1 MINILSKLPNLG
13 NSIFSTM
20 TALANEHH
28 AINLS
33 QGFPDFD
40 CSSKLIDLVHL
51 YMQKGFNQYAPMP
64 GILPL
69 REKVAAITEKYHRA
83 IYHPEQEI
91 TITAGA
97 TQAIFTAISSIIRPD
112 DEVICFDP
120 SYDCYAPAVDL
131 CGGIVKTVELMPPS
145 FTINWEDVKKVFS
158 HKTKLIIINTP
169 QNPTSRT
176 FSDSDMKQL
185 IKLTQGTDIFIIS
198 DEVYGN
204 VVFDEKKHISVS
216 NYPELKER
224 SFVISSFGKMF
235 HITGW
240 KIGYCLAPEKLTAE
254 FRKVHQ
260 YLVFS
265 VNTPI
270 QWALADFL
278 DNEEEYLSL
287 KNFFQEKRD
296 FFSDALKATPL
307 NLLPAAGSYFLLANY
322 DNISQKNDLEFTKE
336 LTIKYGVAAIPLSV
350 FYKNRVDKHLI
361 RFCFAKKHE
370 TLEKAAECLMK
381 IKTTEY

>member
-1 MINILSKLPNLG
+1 MINVLSKLPNLS

-20 TALANEHH
+20 TALANECG
-28 AINLS
+28 AVNLS

-40 CSSKLIDLVHL
+40 CSPKLIDLAQFH
-51 YMQKGFNQYAPMP
+51 MKKGHNQYAPMP
-64 GILPL
+64 GVLKL
-69 REKVAAITEKYHRA
+69 REKIVEMVEKQQGA
-83 IYHPEQEI
+83 VYHPEREV

-97 TQAIFTAISSIIRPD
+97 TQAIFTAIASIIRPD

-120 SYDCYAPAVDL
+120 CYDSYAPAIDL
-131 CGGIVKTVELMPPS
+131 CGGMVKTVSLLPNDFS
-145 FTINWEDVKKVFS
+145 INWDDVKKLFS

-169 QNPTSRT
+169 HNPTST
-176 FSDSDMKQL
+176 TLTDFDMNQL

-198 DEVYGN
+198 DEVYDK

-216 NYPELKER
+216 SYPDLRER
-224 SFVISSFGKMF
+224 SFIISSFGKMF

-240 KIGYCLAPEKLTAE
+240 KIGYCLAPEKLMAE

-270 QWALADFL
+270 QYALADFL
-278 DNEEEYLSL
+278 ADEDEYLSL
-287 KNFFQEKRD
+287 SKFFQEKRD
-296 FFSDALKATPL
+296 FFSNALRATPFEV
-307 NLLPAAGSYFLLANY
+307 LPAYGSYFLLANY
-322 DNISQKNDLEFTKE
+322 EKISDKSDLDFTKE
-336 LTIKYGVAAIPLSV
+336 LTINHGVATIPLSV
-350 FYKNRVDKHLI
+350 FYKTRLDKRYI

-370 TLEKAAECLMK
+370 TLEKAVEKLVH
-381 IKTTEY
+381 IKQE

>member
-1 MINILSKLPNLG
+1 MINVLSKLPNLG

-20 TALANEHH
+20 TTLANEHG

-40 CSSKLIDLVHL
+40 CSPKLIDLAHG
-51 YMQKGFNQYAPMP
+51 YMKKGFNQYAPMP
-64 GILPL
+64 GVMQL
-69 REKVAAITEKYHRA
+69 REKIAEMVDKQQQAV
-83 IYHPEQEI
+83 YHPEREV

-97 TQAIFTAISSIIRPD
+97 TQAIFTAIASIIRPD

-120 SYDCYAPAVDL
+120 CYDSYAPAIDL
-131 CGGIVKTVELMPPS
+131 CGGMVKTVSLLPNT
-145 FTINWEDVKKVFS
+145 FNINWDDVKKVFS

-169 QNPTSRT
+169 HNPTGST
-176 FSDSDMKQL
+176 LTDFDMKQL

-198 DEVYGN
+198 DEVYDK
-204 VVFDEKKHISVS
+204 VVFDGKKHISVAS
-216 NYPELKER
+216 YPELQER

-240 KIGYCLAPEKLTAE
+240 KIGYCLAPEKLTTE

-270 QWALADFL
+270 QYALSDFL
-278 DNEEEYLSL
+278 TDENEYLIL
-287 KNFFQEKRD
+287 CKFFQEKRD
-296 FFSDALKATPL
+296 FFINALRATPFEI
-307 NLLPAAGSYFLLANY
+307 LPTSGSYFLLANY
-322 DNISQKNDLEFTKE
+322 DKISQKSDLDFTKE
-336 LTIKYGVAAIPLSV
+336 LIIKHRVATVPLSA
-350 FYKNRVDKHLI
+350 FYKNRIDKHYI

-370 TLEKAAECLMK
+370 TLEKAVENLMRVK
-381 IKTTEY
+381 Q

>member
-20 TALANEHH
+20 SALANEHN

-40 CSSKLIDLVHL
+40 CSSKLIDLTYS
-51 YMQKGFNQYAPMP
+51 YMKRGFNQYAPML
-64 GILPL
+64 GVWPL
-69 REKVAAITEKYHRA
+69 REKIAEMTEKHQQA
-83 IYHPEQEI
+83 IYHPEREI

-97 TQAIFTAISSIIRPD
+97 TQAIFTAIASIIRPD

-120 SYDCYAPAVDL
+120 AYDSYAPAVDL
-131 CGGIVKTVELMPPS
+131 CGGIVKTVELAPTA

-158 HKTKLIIINTP
+158 HKTKLIIVNTP
-169 QNPTSRT
+169 QNPTSCT
-176 FSDSDMKQL
+176 LSHEDMQQL

-198 DEVYGN
+198 DEVYN
-204 VVFDEKKHISVS
+204 HVIFDGKRHISVS
-216 NYPELKER
+216 SYPELRER

-240 KIGYCLAPEKLTAE
+240 KIGYCLAPDKLMAE

-270 QWALADFL
+270 QYALADFL
-278 DNEEEYLSL
+278 SDEEEYLSL
-287 KNFFQEKRD
+287 KKFFQEKRD
-296 FFSDALKATPL
+296 FFVDALKTTPFDV
-307 NLLPAAGSYFLLANY
+307 LPAAGSYFLLANY
-322 DNISQKNDLEFTKE
+322 DKISRKNDLEFTKE
-336 LTIKYGVAAIPLSV
+336 LTIRYGVATIPLSV
-350 FYKNRVDKHLI
+350 FYKNRIDKHLI
-361 RFCFAKKHE
+361 RFCFAKKQE
-370 TLEKAAECLMK
+370 TLEKAVECLTK
-381 IKTTEY
+381 IKIE

>member
-1 MINILSKLPNLG
+1 MINVLSKLPNVS

-20 TALANEHH
+20 TALANEHG

-40 CSSKLIDLVHL
+40 CSPKLIDLTQT
-51 YMQKGFNQYAPMP
+51 YMKKGLNQYAPMP
-64 GILPL
+64 GVLQL
-69 REKVAAITEKYHRA
+69 REKIAEMVEKQQHA
-83 IYHPEQEI
+83 IYHPDKEI

-97 TQAIFTAISSIIRPD
+97 TQAIFTAIASIIRPD

-120 SYDCYAPAVDL
+120 CYDSYAPAIDL
-131 CGGIVKTVELMPPS
+131 CGGMVKTVSLLPNS
-145 FTINWEDVKKVFS
+145 FNINWDDVKKVFS

-169 QNPTSRT
+169 HNPTSAT
-176 FSDSDMKQL
+176 LTDADMKQL

-198 DEVYGN
+198 DEVYDK
-204 VVFDEKKHISVS
+204 VVFDGKKHISVAS
-216 NYPELKER
+216 YPELRER

-240 KIGYCLAPEKLTAE
+240 KIGYCLAPEKLTVE

-265 VNTPI
+265 VNTPV
-270 QWALADFL
+270 QYALADFL
-278 DNEEEYLSL
+278 MDESEYLLLS
-287 KNFFQEKRD
+287 KFFQEKRD
-296 FFSDALKATPL
+296 FFVNALRSTPFEI
-307 NLLPAAGSYFLLANY
+307 LPASGSYFLLANY
-322 DNISQKNDLEFTKE
+322 DKISDKGDLDFTKE
-336 LTIKYGVAAIPLSV
+336 LTVNYGVATIPLSV
-350 FYKNRVDKHLI
+350 FYKNRLDRHYI

-370 TLEKAAECLMK
+370 TLEKAVENLAR
-381 IKTTEY
+381 IK